1 MRSLQQPARRA
12 LCAWGAWAGWTTGA
26 GWPLVGARQA
36 FAQAAPPAADV
47 PAQEAQA
54 PPLPA
59 PGQPLALPEMELL
72 DGQRFVPAHADGRVL
87 LVYWWAS
94 WCPFCALTSPHVDK
108 LWQAQRHRGLAMLTL
123 AIDRRADDARAY
135 LQRRGYAWPTAWVSP
150 ALQRRLPKPKGL
162 PVTVMRGRDGR
173 VLQAEGG
180 QLFPEDVEALARHV
194 G

>member
-1 MRSLQQPARRA
+1 
-12 LCAWGAWAGWTTGA
+12 
-26 GWPLVGARQA
+26 
-36 FAQAAPPAADV
+36 
-47 PAQEAQA
+47 
-54 PPLPA
+54 
-59 PGQPLALPEMELL
+59 
-72 DGQRFVPAHADGRVL
+72 
-87 LVYWWAS
+87 
-94 WCPFCALTSPHVDK
+94 VDK